1 MERERWQRMKEL
13 FGRAL
18 ELPGV
23 ERESLLLEIEADDPS
38 LRKEVESLLAAHSE
52 EFLEMPLSI
61 GDDFEDAP
69 PRPEPPGL
77 IGIEVGGLRI
87 VERIA
92 TGGLGEVYRAV
103 EPATSREVALKRL
116 LTDALSDPKQRARFR
131 QEARAAMALRHPNVV
146 TVHGVLDWEGE
157 ILIVMDLVEGRTLRN
172 ILNEGPLSTEEA
184 LGYAIQIT
192 DGLTK
197 AHELGIIHRD
207 VKPEN
212 LMVTRDG
219 SVKVLDFGIAKLIAP
234 QNTREAPTH
243 DRQSLSRQGVVL
255 GSASYI
261 SPEQVEGLA
270 VDGRSDV
277 FSLGAVLYEMVTGAR
292 AFDGETVMDVI
303 AAVLRGEPR
312 MQALGKLEPVI
323 GRALDKLPARRYP
336 TMAAFGDAL
345 REIRGF

>member
-18 ELPGV
+18 ELARV

-38 LRKEVESLLAAHSE
+38 LRKEVEALLAAHSD
-52 EFLEMPLSI
+52 EFLETPLSI
-61 GDDFEDAP
+61 GDVEDSP
-69 PRPEPPGL
+69 PKPEAPGL

-92 TGGLGEVYRAV
+92 SGGLGEVYRAL
-103 EPATSREVALKRL
+103 EPPTGRHVAVKRL

-131 QEARAAMALRHPNVV
+131 QEARAALALRHPNVV
-146 TVHGVLDWEGE
+146 RVHGVLEWEGE
-157 ILIVMDLVEGRTLRN
+157 LLIVMDLVEGRTLRE
-172 ILNEGPLSTEEA
+172 ILNDGPLSAEEA

-192 DGLTK
+192 GGLAK

-207 VKPEN
+207 IKPEN
-212 LMVTRDG
+212 LMVTREG

-234 QNTREAPTH
+234 QNIREAPTH
-243 DRQSLSRQGVVL
+243 DQQSLSREGVAL
-255 GSASYI
+255 GSASYM
-261 SPEQVEGLA
+261 SPEQVEGLP
-270 VDGRSDV
+270 VEGRSDV

-303 AAVLRGEPR
+303 AAVLRGQPR

-336 TMAAFGDAL
+336 TMAAFGKAL
-345 REIRGF
+345 REFRGF

>member
-18 ELPGV
+18 ELAGV

-38 LRKEVESLLAAHSE
+38 LRKEVESLLLAHSD
-52 EFLEMPLSI
+52 EFLETPLST
-61 GDDFEDAP
+61 GDDFEEAP
-69 PRPEPPGL
+69 PKPEPPGL

-103 EPATSREVALKRL
+103 EPATSREVAVKRL

-146 TVHGVLDWEGE
+146 TVHGILEWEGE
-157 ILIVMDLVEGRTLRN
+157 VLIVMDLVEGRTLRQ
-172 ILNEGPLSTEEA
+172 ILSERRLPTEEA
-184 LGYAIQIT
+184 LGYAVQIA

-219 SVKVLDFGIAKLIAP
+219 SVKVLDFGIAKLIVP
-234 QNTREAPTH
+234 QNIREAPTH
-243 DRQSLSRQGVVL
+243 DQQSLSREGVAL
-255 GSASYI
+255 GSASYM
-261 SPEQVEGLA
+261 SPEQVQGLA

-312 MQALGKLEPVI
+312 MQALGELEPVI
-323 GRALDKLPARRYP
+323 RKAIDKVPEQRFRS
-336 TMAAFGDAL
+336 MSEFGDAL
-345 REIRGF
+345 RQVRRV